1 MEGWIM
7 SDIRT
12 SKLGGIPFGDN
23 SGRPVPSSGQPY
35 FNGETSRLELYTANG
50 WQNIV
55 QETPSVVSISGYAK
69 ENATSN
75 ITLNGSNFATGAIAY
90 AIASNGN
97 EYQANTTTLVSIVQI
112 TANFPALPAAYEP
125 YDIKL
130 INPSNQYGILYD
142 CLTVDNL
149 PIWTTAS
156 GSLGTYIEQAAI
168 SVTVAATD
176 EPDSGS
182 SALVYSVSSGSLPSG
197 LTLNSTTGVISGTP
211 IDIVSNTTY
220 TFAIS
225 VSDGAS
231 SVPRTFSITISDR
244 GPAWTTGSV
253 LPTFT
258 LSSAYSTTLV
268 ATDDSEVAPTYS
280 LFSGTLPTGLS
291 LSSGGVISG
300 TPTSSSPATFTVRA
314 TDNGGNYIDRQF
326 TIANVGPTW
335 TTSGPITDGSAN
347 TAYSYQLI
355 ASDDSGVAPTY
366 ALASGSL
373 PTGITLSSSG
383 LLSGTPT
390 TVGQQGSIIVSATD
404 ANGVSVNSS
413 SITFGI
419 LSGISATGGT
429 STTSGAYRYHTF
441 TGSGSFQVTNFPA
454 GSYVDVLVVAGGGA
468 GGNDLAGGGGAGGVI
483 YRANWEIGTG
493 SSTVTIG
500 GGGNDQSISGNNSS
514 FGAMTGFGGGRGA
527 NWNPQDSGKNG
538 GSGGGGGGRSWTS
551 PGSATQTSN
560 NGGTGYGNAG
570 GSGNS
575 AGNGPGG
582 GGGGAGAAGGSS
594 ASSLTQAGNGGVGLN
609 SWSSWTPVTA
619 LGQSGYIAGGG
630 GGADDGGGAT
640 VGSGGLGGGASGVS
654 SGGGAS
660 GVANTGGGGGAS
672 NNYPGGSGGSGIV
685 IVRYFA

>member
-1 MEGWIM
+1 MG
-7 SDIRT
+7 DIKA
-12 SKLGGIPFGDN
+12 SGFGGIPYGDSAN
-23 SGRPVPSSGQPY
+23 RPAAEVGRLYS
-35 FNGETSRLELYTANG
+35 NGETSRLELYTANG

-55 QETPSVVSISGYAK
+55 QETPSVVSVSGYAK

-75 ITLNGSNFATGAIAY
+75 ITINGSNFATGAIAY

-130 INPSNQYGILYD
+130 VNPSNQYGILYD
-142 CLTVDNL
+142 CLTVDNM
-149 PIWTTAS
+149 PVWTTAS

-176 EPDSGS
+176 APDSAS

-211 IDIVSNTTY
+211 VDIVSNTTY

-225 VSDGAS
+225 VSDGVS
-231 SVPRTFSITISDR
+231 SIPRTFSITISDR

-258 LSSAYSTTLV
+258 RSSSYSTTLV
-268 ATDDSEVAPTYS
+268 ATDDSGVSPTYS
-280 LFSGTLPTGLS
+280 LFSGNLPTGLS

-326 TIANVGPTW
+326 TMANVGPSW
-335 TTSGPITDGSAN
+335 TTAGAITNGAAN
-347 TAYSYQLI
+347 TAYSYQLV

-366 ALASGSL
+366 AIASGSL

-483 YRANWEIGTG
+483 YRANWAIGTG
-493 SSTVTIG
+493 STTVTVG
-500 GGGNDQSISGNNSS
+500 GGGNDGSVAGSDSS
-514 FGAMTGFGGGRGA
+514 FGPMTGFGGGRGA

-538 GSGGGGGGRSWTS
+538 GSGGGGGGRAWTS

-575 AGNGPGG
+575 NSNGPGG

-609 SWSSWTPVTA
+609 IWSSWTPVTA

-630 GGADDGGGAT
+630 GGSDDGGGAT
-640 VGSGGLGGGASGVS
+640 VGSGGLGGGASGTSGNS
-654 SGGGAS
+654 SNA
-660 GVANTGGGGGAS
+660 VANTGGGGGAS
-672 NNYPGGSGGSGIV
+672 NSYPGGLGGSGIV